1 MAFTVYDFN
10 SAVQLGTESLIRPFA
25 FGTEWQ
31 VIRVGVLCAVNA
43 TVQPIPVDIGAP
55 RLGICTGNKSDY
67 DVGVTDAI
75 WMPFFSSSI
84 TTLLIGG
91 VSPAVWAY
99 TTTGTGTFASQRV
112 GSTTSNIGSVT
123 TSLQALSLSPYVR
136 CLMLLDITKGTVGNA
151 TIAMTMWTSQNV
163 NGGVDRTRGEFL
175 AAMEAA
181 TPANADSDTLTSAS
195 LPLRTA
201 KDWDS
206 MFVSW
211 SRTVPC
217 LNVYQMAVVRFV

>member
-25 FGTEWQ
+25 FGTNWQ
-31 VIRVGVLCAVNA
+31 VIRIGVLCAVNA
-43 TVQPIPVDIGAP
+43 TVQPIPSDIGAP
-55 RLGICTGNKSDY
+55 RLGLCTGNKSDY

-75 WMPFFSSSI
+75 WMPFFSTAVSL
-84 TTLLIGG
+84 TIGG

-99 TTTGTGTFASQRV
+99 TLGGTGTTAIQKV
-112 GSTTSNIGSVT
+112 GSSTGNIGSAT

-151 TIAMTMWTSQNV
+151 TIAMTMWTGQNV

-175 AAMEAA
+175 AAMEAT
-181 TPANADSDTLTSAS
+181 TPVNTDSDTLSTAN

-217 LNVYQMAVVRFV
+217 LNIYQMAVVRFV

>member
-25 FGTEWQ
+25 FGTDWQ

-43 TVQPIPVDIGAP
+43 TVQPIPADIGAP
-55 RLGICTGNKSDY
+55 RLGICTGNKADY

-75 WMPFFSSSI
+75 WMPFFSPSI
-84 TTLLIGG
+84 GTLLFGG

-99 TTTGTGTFASQRV
+99 TTTGTGTTAIQKV
-112 GSTTSNIGSVT
+112 GSSTGNIGSVT

-136 CLMLLDITKGTVGNA
+136 CLMLLEITKGTVGNA
-151 TIAMTMWTSQNV
+151 TVGLTMWTSQNPS
-163 NGGVDRTRGEFL
+163 GGVDRTRGEFL
-175 AAMEAA
+175 AAMEAV
-181 TPANADSDTLTSAS
+181 TPVNADSDTVSSAS
-195 LPLRTA
+195 LPLRTV

-217 LNVYQMAVVRFV
+217 LNIYQMAVVRFV